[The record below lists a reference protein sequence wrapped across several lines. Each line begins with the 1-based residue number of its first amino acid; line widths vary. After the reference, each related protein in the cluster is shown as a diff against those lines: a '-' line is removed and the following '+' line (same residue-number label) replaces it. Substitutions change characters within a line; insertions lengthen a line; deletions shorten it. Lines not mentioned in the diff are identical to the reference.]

1 MADYDSNIIKP
12 VDGLQNIAGLTPVKS
27 REERK
32 RRQQLPGENKEK
44 DESAED
50 EQNES
55 VDEQNES
62 VDEQDLGN
70 PPQGRADNENGRNPD
85 SIGIDYCA

>member
-1 MADYDSNIIKP
+1 MADYDSNTIKP
-12 VDGLQNIAGLTPVKS
+12 VDGLQNIAGLTPVKR

-32 RRQQLPGENKEK
+32 RRQQLAGENKEK
-44 DESAED
+44 DESVE
-50 EQNES
+50 
-55 VDEQNES
+55 DEQNES

>member
-1 MADYDSNIIKP
+1 MADYDSNTIKP

-32 RRQQLPGENKEK
+32 RRQQLLGENKEK
-44 DESAED
+44 DESAE
-50 EQNES
+50 
-55 VDEQNES
+55 DEQNES

-70 PPQGRADNENGRNPD
+70 PPQGRADNENGPNPD

>member
-12 VDGLQNIAGLTPVKS
+12 VDGLQNIAGLTPVKR

-44 DESAED
+44 GESAED
-50 EQNES
+50 EQ
-55 VDEQNES
+55 DES

-70 PPQGRADNENGRNPD
+70 PPQERADNENGRNPD